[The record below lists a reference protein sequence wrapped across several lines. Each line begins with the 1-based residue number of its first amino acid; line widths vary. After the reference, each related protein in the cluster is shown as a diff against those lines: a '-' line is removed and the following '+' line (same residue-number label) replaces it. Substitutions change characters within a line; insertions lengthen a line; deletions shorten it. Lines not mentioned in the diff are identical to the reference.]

1 MVWQS
6 AGLAM
11 PCHDADVNVAIP
23 AHCTVCNMLYEWAC
37 FIPNICSAVSSH
49 SSGPAQLGV
58 AQHKQQQPLHPW
70 QAAAWCGM
78 VSTMALCT
86 AYVPQAVALAGKQVL
101 YVRHSLFCEICPIV
115 CLQGPNWP
123 QL

>member
-1 MVWQS
+1 MVWQL

-23 AHCTVCNMLYEWAC
+23 AHCTVCNMLYESAC

-58 AQHKQQQPLHPW
+58 AQHKQQQPLHPCLVW
-70 QAAAWCGM
+70 HG
-78 VSTMALCT
+78 VDNGPVYS
-86 AYVPQAVALAGKQVL
+86 
-101 YVRHSLFCEICPIV
+101 V
-115 CLQGPNWP
+115 CDSMYPKL
-123 QL
+123 